1 MKNQVVEIGFKFTT
15 TDRSNFDK
23 QFFFYPP
30 VPSEGQHLKKMPK
43 ANVKIKTLPH

>member
-23 QFFFYPP
+23 HFFFYPS
-30 VPSEGQHLKKMPK
+30 VPLEVLHLNKMPK
-43 ANVKIKTLPH
+43 ANVKIETLSD